1 MVLHHIT
8 KGTRLIIVATTFF
21 YTQALCKGNLNIIDV
36 FAIPNILKDHVGKT
50 NSKDTLNHLFT

>member
-8 KGTRLIIVATTFF
+8 KGTRLIIVATTLF
-21 YTQALCKGNLNIIDV
+21 YTQAFRKGNLDIIDV
-36 FAIPNILKDHVGKT
+36 FTVPNILKDHVGKT